1 MKICESIPKW
11 QRELTSFKGIK
22 STFIIEG
29 NINDLYL
36 NVNQEMNEPGFDS
49 LNETLDRIFNGTEEA
64 REYDLMFCD
73 PLFGFS
79 DPLNQNTTAELA
91 RRYQEIAKQQRK
103 ETEALGEGRTSNDSH
118 ALISEIIRAAIT
130 KRNSASDVTKSV
142 AVVVNFAS
150 RLISRPD
157 HLDPAE
163 ITMFLNLLYSAKNA
177 IRADGNENINTLIL
191 IADKF
196 NDIPAWFYLNNPNV
210 RTITIPNPD
219 RSVRKA
225 FISSCFEELN
235 TGGETFQKLKDKFI
249 DMTEGMKLLEL
260 DELRRLY
267 QKSRIPV
274 TEIADTVA
282 IYKFGFKE
290 NKWQTMRDRIKDDIA
305 SKMRLRVK
313 GQEQA
318 IEKIS
323 CIIKRSVTGLSGMQ
337 HSASGNKPRGI
348 LFLAGPTGTGKTEIV
363 KTVAELLFGDEK
375 ALIRFDMSE
384 YTAEH
389 SDQKLFGAPPGY
401 IGYDQ
406 GGQLTNA
413 VKANPFS
420 VLLFDEIEKAH
431 PSIMDKFLQILE
443 DGRMTD
449 GQGNT
454 VYFSETL
461 IFFTSNDGI
470 TKETCDAFGRVIKRE
485 TVVKPGSA
493 YREIQEG
500 VESALKTRFK
510 PEVMNR
516 IGKNIIVFNYITEG
530 ATKEILESQI
540 ETIVQEIRRKSK
552 IDIGVDDSAARH
564 LLTKCLEKDTRENGG
579 RGIGNVVENSFLNPL
594 AEFIFDTDVEEG
606 SEVKITSTNDH
617 LVFERTV

>member
-1 MKICESIPKW
+1 MKMSESISKW
-11 QRELTSFKGIK
+11 QREIMSFKGIK
-22 STFIIEG
+22 STFILEG
-29 NINDLYL
+29 NINDEYL
-36 NVNQEMNEPGFDS
+36 SVNSQTNENSFDP
-49 LNETLDRIFNGTEEA
+49 LNETLNRILNENEDSA
-64 REYDLMFCD
+64 DYDLIFCD

-79 DPLNQNTTAELA
+79 DVLNHNTTSELVI
-91 RRYQEIAKQQRK
+91 RYQEIAKKQRN
-103 ETEALGEGRTSNDSH
+103 ETELINQGKPSNDN
-118 ALISEIIRAAIT
+118 LVMISEIIRSAIT
-130 KRNSASDVTKSV
+130 MPDSIENVTKSV

-150 RLISRPD
+150 RLLSSPD
-157 HLDPAE
+157 HLNPAE
-163 ITMFLNLLYSAKNA
+163 ITMFLNMFYSTKNA
-177 IRADGNENINTLIL
+177 KRAGTNKNIKTLIL
-191 IADKF
+191 IVDKF

-219 RSVRKA
+219 RTVREA
-225 FISSCFEELN
+225 FISNCFEELN
-235 TGGETFQKLKDKFI
+235 TAEETIEKLKAKFI

-267 QKSRIPV
+267 QKSQIPV
-274 TEIADTVA
+274 TEITDTVS

-290 NKWQTMRDRIKDDIA
+290 NKWAAMRERIQGDIA

-323 CIIKRSVTGLSGMQ
+323 RIIKRSVTGLSGMQ

-348 LFLAGPTGTGKTEIV
+348 LFLAGPSGTGKTEIA
-363 KTVAELLFGDEK
+363 KTVTELLFGDEK

-384 YTAEH
+384 YNIKSA
-389 SDQKLFGAPPGY
+389 DQKLFGAPPGY

-413 VKANPFS
+413 VKSNPFS
-420 VLLFDEIEKAH
+420 ILLFDEIEKAD

-461 IFFTSNDGI
+461 IIFTSNAGI
-470 TKETCDAFGRVIKRE
+470 TEETYDSRGNVINRK
-485 TVVKPGSA
+485 TIVYPGTP
-493 YREIQEG
+493 YNEIQKI
-500 VESALKTRFK
+500 VETTLKTAFK
-510 PEVMNR
+510 PEVLNR
-516 IGKNIIVFNYITEG
+516 IGKNIIVFDYISEE

-540 ETIVQEIRRKSK
+540 ETIIQGIHRKSK
-552 IDIGVDDSAARH
+552 IEIEVEDSAIQY
-564 LLTKCLEKDTRENGG
+564 LMVKCLEQDTRENGG
-579 RGIGNVVENSFLNPL
+579 RGIGNVVEDSFLNPL
-594 AEFIFDTDVEEG
+594 AEFIFDTNAQEG
-606 SEVKITSTNDH
+606 SEIRIMYTCDR
-617 LVFERTV
+617 LEFERTE

>member
-1 MKICESIPKW
+1 MKICDSIPKW
-11 QRELTSFKGIK
+11 QRELMSFKGIK

-29 NINDLYL
+29 NINDQYL
-36 NVNQEMNEPGFDS
+36 TVNPQTGESSFDP
-49 LNETLDRIFNGTEEA
+49 LNETLYKILNETEGAED
-64 REYDLMFCD
+64 YDLMFCD

-79 DPLNQNTTAELA
+79 DALNQNTTAELA
-91 RRYQEIAKQQRK
+91 RRYQDIAKKQRE
-103 ETEALGEGRTSNDSH
+103 ETEAFNQGKTSNDNLV
-118 ALISEIIRAAIT
+118 LISEIIRAAIT
-130 KRNSASDVTKSV
+130 MPDSDENVTKSV

-150 RLISRPD
+150 RLLSSPD
-157 HLDPAE
+157 HLGPAE
-163 ITMFLNLLYSAKNA
+163 ITLFLNLLYATKNA
-177 IRADGNENINTLIL
+177 KRAGANDNIKTLIL
-191 IADKF
+191 IVDKF

-219 RSVRKA
+219 RAVREA
-225 FISSCFEELN
+225 FISSYFEELN
-235 TGGETFQKLKDKFI
+235 NADETLEKLKAKFI
-249 DMTEGMKLLEL
+249 DLTEGMKLLEL

-267 QKSRIPV
+267 QKSQIPV
-274 TEIADTVA
+274 TEITDTVS

-290 NKWQTMRDRIKDDIA
+290 NKWKTMRDRLKGDFAAKI
-305 SKMRLRVK
+305 RRRVK

-323 CIIKRSVTGLSGMQ
+323 RIIKRSVTGLSGMQ

-363 KTVAELLFGDEK
+363 KTVTELLFGDEK

-401 IGYDQ
+401 VGYDQ

-413 VKANPFS
+413 VKSNPFS
-420 VLLFDEIEKAH
+420 ILLFDEIEKAH

-461 IFFTSNDGI
+461 IFFTSNAGI
-470 TKETCDAFGRVIKRE
+470 TEETCDSLGRVIKRE
-485 TVVKPGSA
+485 TIVKPGNT
-493 YREIQEG
+493 YNEIQET
-500 VESALKTRFK
+500 VESALKTKFK
-510 PEVMNR
+510 PEVLNR
-516 IGKNIIVFNYITEG
+516 IGKNIIVFDYITED
-530 ATKEILESQI
+530 ATKEILNSQI
-540 ETIVQEIRRKSK
+540 DNIIREIHRKSK
-552 IDIGVDDSAARH
+552 IKIQVEDLTIQY
-564 LLTKCLEKDTRENGG
+564 LLAKCLEKDTRENGG
-579 RGIGNVVENSFLNPL
+579 RGIGNVVEDSFLNPL
-594 AEFIFDTDVEEG
+594 AEFIFDANIQEG
-606 SEVKITSTNDH
+606 SEVKITCASDH